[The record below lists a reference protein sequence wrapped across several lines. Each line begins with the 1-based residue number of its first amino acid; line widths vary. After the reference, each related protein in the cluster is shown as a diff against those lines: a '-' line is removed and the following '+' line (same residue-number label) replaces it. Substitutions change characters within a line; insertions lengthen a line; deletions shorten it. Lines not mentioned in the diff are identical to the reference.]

1 MNPLSQYERSLLFL
15 VLPPHRNCWVFLLIG
30 MLASSNSRGAKKAIC
45 LHCGHRCRGVSST
58 TGSNNR

>member
-30 MLASSNSRGAKKAIC
+30 MLASSNSRGEKKQPFVCTVDVAV
-45 LHCGHRCRGVSST
+45 GG
-58 TGSNNR
+58 